1 MINDIVDKVDGVDM
15 GAGTGLEPLPQEVV
29 ERKPESVEKKDDTVC
44 IDGIDYMMEEGSSE
58 VVDVEDFSIMGEWI
72 DGKMVWAEGME
83 EKHKKS
89 LS

>member
-1 MINDIVDKVDGVDM
+1 
-15 GAGTGLEPLPQEVV
+15 
-29 ERKPESVEKKDDTVC
+29 
-44 IDGIDYMMEEGSSE
+44 MEEGSSE